1 MFEYIDTNIK
11 LENFLQTIQT
21 AKWVILDTE
30 FIREKTYYPRLCLI
44 QLATDQQLACIDPLT
59 ITNLEPFF
67 QFLRQTDRV
76 KVLHA
81 AWQDLEIFYYLSG
94 GQTLSPIFDS
104 QIAAAVLGLGDQLGY
119 ARLVEDLLGVQLDK
133 SQSRTD
139 WARRPLNKAQLAYAI
154 DDVRYLRDLYPILQE
169 KLASTGRATWVSK
182 PFKQLS
188 EADQYQPAPR
198 SSWERVKMVQ
208 LLKPR
213 QLSILRELAAWR
225 ESLAIENDLPRR
237 WLVSDEILIDMA
249 RMKPNNL
256 SEFKTIRGLS
266 DEQIA
271 RYGAQWLELIA
282 LGYNLPT
289 DSWPQLPRR
298 RKLDNQLSL
307 VADLLM
313 VIVNQQALQHNIS
326 PQMLATRQQVEKML
340 TDGRSSL
347 SDDWRGSLVN
357 NTFEALLSG
366 RSCVR
371 IHDQQITIENS
382 ANAAI

>member
-1 MFEYIDTNIK
+1 
-11 LENFLQTIQT
+11 
-21 AKWVILDTE
+21 
-30 FIREKTYYPRLCLI
+30 
-44 QLATDQQLACIDPLT
+44 
-59 ITNLEPFF
+59 
-67 QFLRQTDRV
+67 
-76 KVLHA
+76 
-81 AWQDLEIFYYLSG
+81 
-94 GQTLSPIFDS
+94 
-104 QIAAAVLGLGDQLGY
+104 
-119 ARLVEDLLGVQLDK
+119 
-133 SQSRTD
+133 
-139 WARRPLNKAQLAYAI
+139 
-154 DDVRYLRDLYPILQE
+154 
-169 KLASTGRATWVSK
+169 
-182 PFKQLS
+182 
-188 EADQYQPAPR
+188 
-198 SSWERVKMVQ
+198 MVQ

-225 ESLAIENDLPRR
+225 ESLAIEKDLPRR

>member
-225 ESLAIENDLPRR
+225 ESLAIEKDLPRR